1 MSLIHVQAGVAL
13 HVLDRKPDQVETAL
27 TTIKDASKEALTELR
42 ALIGVLRA
50 EGESAPVTPTAS
62 LANLDELA
70 TRTSQ
75 AGVTTTIDVRG
86 DLDAVPHAVGTAAY
100 RIAQEA
106 MTNVVRHSGATR
118 AESVIQIDASQ
129 LRLTVHDN
137 GRGAG
142 DSAEGTGLRGMR
154 ERASAFGGHVA
165 MSEAATGGAIV
176 HAEFP
181 LGGDA

>member
-1 MSLIHVQAGVAL
+1 VAL

-27 TTIKDASKEALTELR
+27 ATIKDASKEALTELR

-50 EGESAPVTPTAS
+50 EGEPAPVTPTAS

-70 TRTSQ
+70 ARTSQ
-75 AGVTTTIDVRG
+75 AGVTTTVDVRG
-86 DLDAVPHAVGTAAY
+86 DLPSVPHAVSAAAY

-118 AESVIQIDASQ
+118 ATITVHIDDAA
-129 LRLTVHDN
+129 LRLTVQDN
-137 GRGAG
+137 GRGMSGAP
-142 DSAEGTGLRGMR
+142 EGSGLRGMR
-154 ERASAFGGHVA
+154 ERASAFDGQVAINGGAH
-165 MSEAATGGAIV
+165 GGAII
-176 HAEFP
+176 HADFP